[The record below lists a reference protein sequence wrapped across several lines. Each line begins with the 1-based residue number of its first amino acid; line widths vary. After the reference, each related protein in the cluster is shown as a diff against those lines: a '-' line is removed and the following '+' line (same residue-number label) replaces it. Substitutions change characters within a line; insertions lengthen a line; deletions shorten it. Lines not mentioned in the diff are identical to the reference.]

1 MIEMKFILEAALAF
15 LIVFVSTPA
24 VIVACNF
31 LKLHDTPG
39 PLKIHARPIPRLGGV
54 AVTAGLLTGV
64 FVALGVKAEDALE
77 FASCVAA
84 LAAVGILDDLF
95 DVSPYI
101 RLALQ
106 IAVGIFIGE
115 AGWGI
120 ALTNSSVVNVLLG
133 CAVVVFFINAFNFL
147 DGSDGLT
154 AGTTAAI
161 AIAFLVAAGPS
172 SSAISS
178 AIACALLGSSLA
190 FLVFN
195 WPPARVF
202 LGDSG
207 STVIGLSIAF
217 LALDHIKNLAT
228 YSRPAADLFPFVV
241 AAVPLIDAALAIARR
256 LAARKSPL
264 RGDRFH
270 GYDLLLER
278 GFAPR
283 AVAIAM
289 VCATLVSAAVGWIAL
304 RLSAA
309 AGMVTIVAY
318 TGLLVSV
325 SIWLGALPLR
335 APQRADTAAHRSA
348 AT

>member
-24 VIVACNF
+24 VIVVCNL
-31 LKLHDTPG
+31 LKIHDAPG
-39 PLKIHARPIPRLGGV
+39 PLKVHARPIPRLGGV
-54 AVTAGLLTGV
+54 AVTAGVLAGV
-64 FVALGVKAEDALE
+64 FVALGLRAQDALE
-77 FASCVAA
+77 FAGCVAA
-84 LAAVGILDDLF
+84 LAAVGLLDDLF
-95 DVSPYI
+95 EVSPYI
-101 RLALQ
+101 RLAVQ
-106 IAVGIFIGE
+106 VTVGIFVGA

-120 ALTNSSVVNVLLG
+120 ALTNSSVINVLLG
-133 CAVVVFFINAFNFL
+133 CAVVVCFINAFNFL

-161 AIAFLVAAGPS
+161 AIAFLVAGGPA

-207 STVIGLSIAF
+207 STVIGLAVAI
-217 LALDHIKNLAT
+217 LALDHLKNLST
-228 YSRPAADLFPFVV
+228 YSRPAADLFPFVL
-241 AAVPLIDAALAIARR
+241 AAVPLTDAALAIARR
-256 LAARKSPL
+256 ALSRRSPL
-264 RGDRFH
+264 HGDRCH
-270 GYDLLLER
+270 IYDLLLQR

-283 AVAIAM
+283 AVAITM
-289 VCATLVSAAVGWIAL
+289 VFATLVSGVVGWVAL
-304 RLSAA
+304 RLNAA
-309 AGMVTIVAY
+309 AGVATIVAY
-318 TGLLVSV
+318 FGLLVSI
-325 SIWLGALPLR
+325 SIGLGALPIR
-335 APQRADTAAHRSA
+335 ASRRADAVRRSV

>member
-31 LKLHDTPG
+31 LKLHDAPG

-54 AVTAGLLTGV
+54 AVTAGLLAGV
-64 FVALGVKAEDALE
+64 FVALGIRAQDALE
-77 FASCVAA
+77 FAVCVAV
-84 LAAVGILDDLF
+84 LAAVGILDDLLH
-95 DVSPYI
+95 VSPYI
-101 RLALQ
+101 RLAVQ
-106 IAVGIFIGE
+106 FAVGIFLG
-115 AGWGI
+115 ATGWGI
-120 ALTNSSVVNVLLG
+120 ALTGSIVVNALLG

-161 AIAFLVAAGPS
+161 AVAFLVAAGPG

-178 AIACALLGSSLA
+178 AIACALLGGSLA

-207 STVIGLSIAF
+207 STVIGLAIAF
-217 LALDHIKNLAT
+217 LALDHIENLST
-228 YSRPAADLFPFVV
+228 YSRPAADLFPFVI
-241 AAVPLIDAALAIARR
+241 AAVPLTDAALAIARR
-256 LAARKSPL
+256 LASRKSPL
-264 RGDRFH
+264 LGDRFH
-270 GYDLLLER
+270 SYDLLLER
-278 GFAPR
+278 GFTPR
-283 AVAIAM
+283 AVAIVM
-289 VCATLVSAAVGWIAL
+289 VCATLVSGGVGWIAV

-309 AGMVTIVAY
+309 AGMATIVAY
-318 TGLLVSV
+318 EGLLVSV
-325 SIWLGALPLR
+325 GVWLGALPLR
-335 APQRADTAAHRSA
+335 APRRADAAHRSA

>member
-31 LKLHDTPG
+31 LKLHDAPG
-39 PLKIHARPIPRLGGV
+39 PLKIHVRPIPRLGGV
-54 AVTAGLLTGV
+54 AVTAGLLAGV
-64 FVALGVKAEDALE
+64 FVALGVKAQDAIE
-77 FASCVAA
+77 FAVCVGA

-101 RLALQ
+101 RLTVQL
-106 IAVGIFIGE
+106 AVGVFLGA

-120 ALTNSSVVNVLLG
+120 ALTSSSVVNVLLG
-133 CAVVVFFINAFNFL
+133 CAVVVFFINGFNFL

-161 AIAFLVAAGPS
+161 AVASLFAAGPG

-207 STVIGLSIAF
+207 STVIGLSVAY
-217 LALDHIKNLAT
+217 LALDHIKSLST
-228 YSRPAADLFPFVV
+228 YSKPAADLFPFVV
-241 AAVPLIDAALAIARR
+241 AAIPLTDAALAIARR
-256 LAARKSPL
+256 LASRKSPL
-264 RGDRFH
+264 LGDRFH
-270 GYDLLLER
+270 SYDLLLER
-278 GFAPR
+278 GFTPR
-283 AVAIAM
+283 AVAITM
-289 VCATLVSAAVGWIAL
+289 VCATLVSGAVGWIAI

-309 AGMVTIVAY
+309 AGLATIFAY
-318 TGLLVSV
+318 VGLLVSV
-325 SIWLGALPLR
+325 SIWLGALPFR
-335 APQRADTAAHRSA
+335 APRRADTAAHRSA
-348 AT
+348 TT